1 MTISNTI
8 KSLALVVACSALNA
22 QAGVAPAPAPLPS
35 PSTSLW
41 SGSVTLGYDTDYY
54 FRGVRVY
61 GSGSGYAEDLAT
73 AALDLN
79 YQINDRLTWNLN
91 AWYGNSVADHN
102 YDEIDL
108 HTKLLYKVSDTFS
121 FGPSFTY
128 YTYPYTTG
136 GGSWDQYEFGLE
148 GVLTPCAN
156 TTVGIRALY
165 EIESEAFYAEINASY
180 VWKLT
185 DRISLVPGALVSY
198 VDRDSSKWTPESS
211 DFNHASLFLKAPI
224 GLMDNVTLTPYVAAN
239 FPLDGVED
247 YNSSQDDEIYG
258 GVSLSVG
265 F

>member
-1 MTISNTI
+1 MTISTTI

-22 QAGVAPAPAPLPS
+22 QAGVAPAPAPAPLPS

-61 GSGSGYAEDLAT
+61 GNGPGYAEDLFT

-79 YQINDRLTWNLN
+79 YQINDRLTWNFN
-91 AWYGNSVADHN
+91 AWYGNSVADHD
-102 YDEIDL
+102 YDEINL
-108 HTKLLYKVSDTFS
+108 YTKLLYKVNDSFS
-121 FGPSFTY
+121 FGPSFKY
-128 YTYPYTTG
+128 YTYPFSSG
-136 GGSWDQYEFGLE
+136 NLDQYEAGLE
-148 GVLTPCAN
+148 GVWTPCAN
-156 TTVGIRALY
+156 TTVTIGAFY
-165 EIESEAFYAEINASY
+165 EFESEAFYAEIGASY
-180 VWKLT
+180 LFKVT

-198 VDRDSSKWTPESS
+198 VDRDSSKWAPESS

-224 GLMDNVTLTPYVAAN
+224 SLKDNVTLTPYVAVN

-247 YNSSQDDEIYG
+247 YNPSQDDEVYG